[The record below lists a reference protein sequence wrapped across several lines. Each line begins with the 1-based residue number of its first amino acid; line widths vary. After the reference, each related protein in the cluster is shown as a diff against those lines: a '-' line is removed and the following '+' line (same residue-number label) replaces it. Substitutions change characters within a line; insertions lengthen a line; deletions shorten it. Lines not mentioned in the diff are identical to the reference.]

1 MPWPCL
7 KRTLTTRYSWS
18 AQDQLFSVEKGS
30 GGGLQ
35 ALANYRYNAAG
46 LRAEKLLS
54 DEGLAA
60 ASQTSNTAS
69 GAASPLAHE
78 RIQWDGLLA
87 RRSYEVTGAGNSA
100 SQTLRTDADAAA
112 LTGNTAPWLFNRTS
126 YTAGVGSTTQLHAD
140 SNGNLTAAITSEG
153 GAAKA
158 DSLLVYSPYVPLDT
172 SYTSGVGSTTQLHAD
187 SNGNLTATI
196 ASEGGT
202 AKADSL
208 LVYSPYG
215 LIDSDASGNAGTG
228 LKSNGNAFGSYYADP
243 ESGLLYARARYFDP
257 ASGQFIGRDPQEGEA
272 NQRKPNRRCEC
283 STRCCS
289 GPDWYRWIG
298 RNTQRSWLKPDS
310 PEARYWVSL
319 SQTANQ
325 RIKGLSVE
333 GCVSSLCRVSSDSI
347 FSSR

>member
-60 ASQTSNTAS
+60 ASQTSSTAS

-112 LTGNTAPWLFNRTS
+112 LAGNTAPWLFNRTS

-140 SNGNLTAAITSEG
+140 SNGNLTATIT
-153 GAAKA
+153 
-158 DSLLVYSPYVPLDT
+158 
-172 SYTSGVGSTTQLHAD
+172 
-187 SNGNLTATI
+187 
-196 ASEGGT
+196 SEGGT

-243 ESGLLYARARYFDP
+243 ESGLLYARAV
-257 ASGQFIGRDPQEGEA
+257 
-272 NQRKPNRRCEC
+272 
-283 STRCCS
+283 
-289 GPDWYRWIG
+289 
-298 RNTQRSWLKPDS
+298 L
-310 PEARYWVSL
+310 
-319 SQTANQ
+319 
-325 RIKGLSVE
+325 
-333 GCVSSLCRVSSDSI
+333 
-347 FSSR
+347 